1 MEASQTESKRL
12 FRRLIAGDSMS
23 LLQLF
28 ILSIVQGITEWLPI
42 SSSGHVLLVAGFF
55 GLVGEDEILINAMAH
70 LGTLL
75 AVLAYFRKDVWR
87 AILGGL
93 ELVGI
98 GRKDGA
104 LSDKAR
110 LAILILASLPAAL
123 LIGVA
128 FTQLPET
135 LQLGMR
141 SVWVVIASTVIFA
154 LALWWADTRPEA
166 SKTEADMSVKEAAL
180 IGATQAVAA
189 LVPGTSRSGITMT
202 AARAFGF
209 SRIEAARFSMLI
221 GAPLIVASGAYAFLE
236 LFTAEAGTISL
247 TLQDRLIVAAL
258 SAISGYASIAILMK
272 LLERMS
278 FLPFVIYRLGLGL
291 VLLAAS
297 PLWLNIISA

>member
-1 MEASQTESKRL
+1 
-12 FRRLIAGDSMS
+12 MS
-23 LLQLF
+23 LLQLL

-42 SSSGHVLLVAGFF
+42 SSSGHVLLVAGIF

-75 AVLAYFRKDVWR
+75 AVLAYFRTDVWR

-93 ELVGI
+93 ELIGI
-98 GRKDGA
+98 GRAGET
-104 LSDKAR
+104 LSGNGR
-110 LAILILASLPAAL
+110 LAVLILASLPAAL
-123 LIGVA
+123 IIGVL
-128 FTQLPET
+128 FTQLPDAI
-135 LQLGMR
+135 QHSMR
-141 SVWVVIASTVIFA
+141 SVWVVIAATVIFA
-154 LALWWADTRPEA
+154 LALWWADARPDA
-166 SKTEADMSVKEAAL
+166 SKMEADMSVKDAAL

-202 AARAFGF
+202 AARALGF

-221 GAPLIVASGAYAFLE
+221 GAPLIVASGGYAFLE
-236 LFTAEAGTISL
+236 LFTAEPGAISL
-247 TLQDRLIVAAL
+247 TMRDGLIVAGL

-272 LLERMS
+272 LLERIS
-278 FLPFVIYRLGLGL
+278 FLPFVIYRLLLGA